1 MGAINHS
8 SPVFKQKHYLSDGG
22 LETALIFHKGIPLNH
37 FAAFE
42 LLRNEEG
49 KKALEEYYNPYLSLA
64 EKYGLGFVMESPTWR
79 GSCDWGVKL
88 GYTHDELFAL
98 NKQSIKF
105 IREVAGPFSQSLP
118 HIIISGNIGPR
129 GDGYKADIQMTAEQ
143 AKVYHLEQVK
153 AFALAD
159 ADMVTALT
167 ITYSDEAIGIV
178 HAARSFNLPV
188 VISFTVGTDGKLPG
202 GELLQQAIDR
212 TDKAT
217 NHYAEH
223 YMINCAH
230 PQHFLPT
237 LHTNGEWKRRICGIR
252 ANASLRSH
260 AELDGSDTL
269 DTGDKCLLADGY
281 TQLFHLLPSLK
292 VIGGCC
298 GTDNSHMD
306 EICKKLEKHLT
317 AGT

>member
-1 MGAINHS
+1 MDVINHS
-8 SPVFKQKHYLSDGG
+8 SPLFKQQHYLSDGG
-22 LETALIFHKGIPLNH
+22 LETTLIFHKGIALNH

-49 KKALEEYYNPYLSLA
+49 KRTLEAYYQPYLLLA
-64 EKYGLGFVMESPTWR
+64 EKYRLGFVMESPTWR
-79 GSCDWGVKL
+79 ASCDWGVKL

-105 IREVAGPFSQSLP
+105 IREIAGPFSQSLP

-129 GDGYKADIQMTAEQ
+129 GDGYKADSQMTAEQ

-159 ADMVTALT
+159 ADVVTALT
-167 ITYSDEAIGIV
+167 ITYSDEAIGIIN
-178 HAARSFNLPV
+178 AARSFNLPV
-188 VISFTVGTDGKLPG
+188 VVSFTVEMDGKLPS
-202 GELLQQAIDR
+202 GELLEQAIER

-217 NHYAEH
+217 DHYAEH

-230 PQHFLPT
+230 PQHFLPM
-237 LHTNGEWKRRICGIR
+237 LHTGGEWKKRICGIR
-252 ANASLRSH
+252 ANASLKSH

-281 TQLFHLLPSLK
+281 AQLFRLLPSLS

-298 GTDNSHMD
+298 GTDSSHME
-306 EICKKLEKHLT
+306 EICKKMENEK
-317 AGT
+317 ARYG